1 MASNHSQIIQ
11 YHLHE
16 ENLTELQFEI
26 HSLED
31 YICEHQTKMTK
42 PHSHTYYQIL
52 WFEKGAG
59 KHYVD
64 FKEYEVVEN
73 TLFFITKNQIHY
85 FDKNPL
91 YNGVVMVFNDVFLAD
106 SENYMESF
114 LRDTIFNNFESD
126 PRFQISKREVD
137 TFHRITEL
145 MRMEF
150 QEKDDFTRKEYLR
163 HLLNLVLITL
173 QRIGKRNHDVS
184 LPMQHQ
190 SHMVLVKFKQL
201 LEKHYKEKH
210 LVQQYAVMLD
220 ISVKTLSNVTK
231 VLTQR
236 SPLAL
241 INERIVLE
249 AKRLLSYSGMSISE
263 IAFDVGF
270 EDPSYFAKFFKRQSG
285 ILPNEFRR
293 LHS

>member
-1 MASNHSQIIQ
+1 MVSNNSQIIQ

-16 ENLTELQFEI
+16 YDVTELQFEI

-85 FDKNPL
+85 FDEKPL
-91 YNGVVMVFNDVFLAD
+91 YDGVVIVFNDVFLAD

-114 LRDTIFNNFESD
+114 FRDTIFNTFESD
-126 PRFQISKREVD
+126 PCFQISEREVEAL
-137 TFHRITEL
+137 HRITEL

-150 QEKDDFTRKEYLR
+150 QVDDDFARKNYLR
-163 HLLNLVLITL
+163 HLLNLLLISL
-173 QRIGKRNHDVS
+173 QRIGKRNQYVQ
-184 LPMQHQ
+184 LPAQLK

-201 LEKHYKEKH
+201 LEKQYKEKH
-210 LVQQYAVMLD
+210 LVQHYAAMLD

-231 VLTQR
+231 TLTQR

-249 AKRLLSYSGMSISE
+249 AKRLLSYSEMNISE
-263 IAFDVGF
+263 IAFEVGF
-270 EDPSYFAKFFKRQSG
+270 DDPSYFAKFFKRQSG